1 MQSTGDD
8 GRQSVAKANRVKM
21 AVLLG
26 DKYLLSEF
34 NRDRNT
40 YTKSQMEE
48 LEFAVKK
55 LQKEPN
61 QKIQSKLQKNF

>member
-1 MQSTGDD
+1 
-8 GRQSVAKANRVKM
+8 M

-61 QKIQSKLQKNF
+61 QKDSIKVAEEFLERYNQ